1 MNVTDLDLFP
11 IRVKI
16 LDFDDDPELN
26 ARALEFIAAHPEFN
40 DSTTGRNLLAE
51 AGELACRL
59 RTKFDLG
66 LRLYLRELG
75 LDAGRPLEVDAYM
88 FANYTRGSSFT
99 PYHDHLGDADFVAI
113 YYVSTHRYERE
124 DPAGS
129 YYAMDGGLL
138 VLHAPR
144 PGADFDRRSLATRDH
159 YKIYPRPNRMVI
171 HPASLAHSVTASGG
185 TRLAV
190 TCNFVVAKSSRLE
203 GYVGYRLDLRE
214 ADEDAARPRDLTPTP
229 LLKERG

>member
-1 MNVTDLDLFP
+1 MQITNLDLFP

-16 LDFDDDPELN
+16 LDFDDDPDLN
-26 ARALEFIAAHPEFN
+26 ARVLSFIEAHPELN

-51 AGELACRL
+51 EGDLACRL
-59 RTKFDLG
+59 RAKFDFG

-75 LDAGRPLEVDAYM
+75 LDASRPLEVDAYM
-88 FANYTRGSSFT
+88 FANYTRESSFT

-113 YYVSTHRYERE
+113 YYAATHTYERE

-129 YYAMDGGLL
+129 YYAMDEGLL

-144 PGADFDRRSLATRDH
+144 PDAAFDRRSLATRDH

-171 HPASLAHSVTASGG
+171 HPATLAHSVTASRGG
-185 TRLAV
+185 KRLAV
-190 TCNFVVAKSSRLE
+190 TCNFIVERSSRME
-203 GYVGYRLDLRE
+203 GYVGYRLDLGE
-214 ADEDAARPRDLTPTP
+214 
-229 LLKERG
+229 G

>member
-1 MNVTDLDLFP
+1 MQITNLDLFP

-16 LDFDDDPELN
+16 LDFDDDPDLN
-26 ARALEFIAAHPEFN
+26 ARVLSFIEAHPELN

-51 AGELACRL
+51 EGDLACRL
-59 RTKFDLG
+59 RAKFDFG

-75 LDAGRPLEVDAYM
+75 LDASRPLEVDAYM
-88 FANYTRGSSFT
+88 FANYTRESSFT

-113 YYVSTHRYERE
+113 YYAATHTYERE

-129 YYAMDGGLL
+129 YYAMDEGLL

-144 PGADFDRRSLATRDH
+144 PDAAFDRRSLATRDH

-171 HPASLAHSVTASGG
+171 HPATLAHSVTASRGG

-190 TCNFVVAKSSRLE
+190 TCNFIVERSSRME
-203 GYVGYRLDLRE
+203 GYVGYRLDLGE
-214 ADEDAARPRDLTPTP
+214 
-229 LLKERG
+229 G